1 MTLAT
6 MDELCD
12 MTGRTK
18 KALTCWFCE
27 HGFHR
32 VCFERGTKL
41 ALYDVEAYNNL
52 VDKVNKA
59 RLMARA
65 DVIRV
70 ANHIPLVKR
79 EKRVKQPNETT
90 EEKILF
96 LRAKRL
102 PAMAIAKRL
111 GLDLVFVNE
120 FLARKEAI

>member
-6 MDELCD
+6 MDELCA

-41 ALYDVEAYNNL
+41 ALYDVEAYNEL
-52 VDKVNKA
+52 VDKVNKS
-59 RLMARA
+59 RIVARA
-65 DVIRV
+65 DVIHV
-70 ANHIPLVKR
+70 ENHVPLVNK
-79 EKRVKQPNETT
+79 EKRVKLPNETT

-111 GLDLVFVNE
+111 GLDLIFVNE
-120 FLARKEAI
+120 FLSRKESK